1 MYFIQLNQLLL
12 ADRQLSI
19 FDKVVYAAL
28 CTLTQFNDPITGQK
42 NQLISQNDLYNFLQ
56 SSISI
61 GTIKRSLDKL
71 RSLKYINV
79 KETKYKNR
87 ITVIQTYTQSD
98 PSLQTAKTAEIQNL
112 DQSEPNSRSEV
123 SAERSNNGYT
133 EIQNLDHSDP
143 PINSNSNN
151 KKGEEEERTPVTSVI
166 PVSAIKFDF
175 DYQSLQDIPNLT
187 DRAAKVY
194 EEAYK
199 VFPREIIR
207 AQEVSV
213 CVEEMSLC
221 YELNAREFERSK
233 PNFKDTAKER
243 AGLIVQA
250 LLADKSKFAP
260 IEILWG
266 INRYKTTNTAEPTP
280 ATVKRECIKSRVENK
295 GYNNDLQYL
304 IRLRRDEQR
313 ICSKNAND
321 FLCRFADRYASELEG
336 LLNAYYAESK
346 DYDVKFNELVLKM
359 AEMPPIQESI
369 PNYWNI
375 YQSRSRELPINLD
388 VRMIA

>member
-1 MYFIQLNQLLL
+1 MDKYFKVPTDGSLNKFALTPSELIISCWMMNLINLNFRRMSYSFVRNGIENQCGIKYDIRTIKTIIASIIRKGVLTRTKVQNSYAYQNSDLNVPKNIQSDHYQT
-12 ADRQLSI
+12 DHPQS
-19 FDKVVYAAL
+19 DHH
-28 CTLTQFNDPITGQK
+28 
-42 NQLISQNDLYNFLQ
+42 QNDHHNSDQ
-56 SSISI
+56 
-61 GTIKRSLDKL
+61 
-71 RSLKYINV
+71 NV
-79 KETKYKNR
+79 PNNSDLNVPKN
-87 ITVIQTYTQSD
+87 IQSD
-98 PSLQTAKTAEIQNL
+98 
-112 DQSEPNSRSEV
+112 
-123 SAERSNNGYT
+123 
-133 EIQNLDHSDP
+133 H
-143 PINSNSNN
+143 PINISN
-151 KKGEEEERTPVTSVI
+151 KEEKEEEERTPVTSVI

-175 DYQSLQDIPNLT
+175 DYQSLQDIPNLE
-187 DRAAKVY
+187 DRAHKIY

-375 YQSRSRELPINLD
+375 YQNKFRELPINLD
-388 VRMIA
+388 IRMIA

>member
-98 PSLQTAKTAEIQNL
+98 PSLQTAKTTEIQNL

-123 SAERSNNGYT
+123 SAERSNNEYT

-151 KKGEEEERTPVTSVI
+151 KKEEEEETPSPSFSYSTQYQKESRKE
-166 PVSAIKFDF
+166 SSDKF
-175 DYQSLQDIPNLT
+175 Y
-187 DRAAKVY
+187 K
-194 EEAYK
+194 EAFQKY
-199 VFPREIIR
+199 PRELVR
-207 AQEVSV
+207 AHEVSQ
-213 CVEEMSLC
+213 CIDEMCEC
-221 YELNAREFERSK
+221 YELNAKEFERSK
-233 PNFKDTAKER
+233 SNFKQTVRNR
-243 AGLIVQA
+243 AEKIVKV
-250 LLADKSKFAP
+250 LLDDKSDFAP
-260 IEILWG
+260 MEVFWG
-266 INRYKTTNTAEPTP
+266 IKLYETSSTSEPTP
-280 ATVKRECIKSRVENK
+280 AGIKKSCIKCRIER
-295 GYNNDLQYL
+295 NNYTDKLKYVLNLRSDDLNVPE
-304 IRLRRDEQR
+304 D
-313 ICSKNAND
+313 D
-321 FLCRFADRYASELEG
+321 FLLTSFVNRFGSELEG
-336 LLNAYYAESK
+336 LENARYSESK
-346 DYDVKFNELVLKM
+346 DYDVKFNDLVLKM
-359 AEMPPIQESI
+359 AELPVQDNI
-369 PNYWNI
+369 PDYWDMYRN
-375 YQSRSRELPINLD
+375 QSSALPINLD
-388 VRMIA
+388 IRQIA

>member
-1 MYFIQLNQLLL
+1 MDKYFKVPTDGSLNKFALTPSELIISCWMMNLINLNFRRMSYSFVRNGIENQCGIKYDIRTIKTIIASIIRKGVLTRTKVQNSYAYQNSDLNVPKNIQSDHYQT
-12 ADRQLSI
+12 DHPQS
-19 FDKVVYAAL
+19 DHH
-28 CTLTQFNDPITGQK
+28 
-42 NQLISQNDLYNFLQ
+42 QNDHHNSDQ
-56 SSISI
+56 
-61 GTIKRSLDKL
+61 
-71 RSLKYINV
+71 NV
-79 KETKYKNR
+79 PNNGDLNVPEN
-87 ITVIQTYTQSD
+87 IQSD
-98 PSLQTAKTAEIQNL
+98 
-112 DQSEPNSRSEV
+112 
-123 SAERSNNGYT
+123 
-133 EIQNLDHSDP
+133 H
-143 PINSNSNN
+143 PINISN
-151 KKGEEEERTPVTSVI
+151 KEEKEEEERTPVTSVI

-175 DYQSLQDIPNLT
+175 DYQSLQDIPNLE
-187 DRAAKVY
+187 DRAHKIY

-243 AGLIVQA
+243 AGLIVKE

-375 YQSRSRELPINLD
+375 YQNKFRELPINLD
-388 VRMIA
+388 IRMIA

>member
-79 KETKYKNR
+79 KDTKYKNR

-98 PSLQTAKTAEIQNL
+98 PSLQTAKTTEIQNL

-123 SAERSNNGYT
+123 SAERSNDEYT
-133 EIQNLDHSDP
+133 KIQNLDHSDP

-151 KKGEEEERTPVTSVI
+151 KKGEEEERTPVTSVV

-175 DYQSLQDIPNLT
+175 DYQSLQDIPNLE
-187 DRAAKVY
+187 DRAHKIY

-295 GYNNDLQYL
+295 GYNNELQYL

-375 YQSRSRELPINLD
+375 YQNKSRELPINLD
-388 VRMIA
+388 IRMIA

>member
-1 MYFIQLNQLLL
+1 MDKYFKVPTDGSLNKFALTPSELIISCWMMNLINLNFRRMSYSFVRNGIENQCGIKYDIRTIKTIIASIIRKGVLTRTKVQNSYAYQNSDLNVPKNIQSDHYQT
-12 ADRQLSI
+12 DHPQS
-19 FDKVVYAAL
+19 DHH
-28 CTLTQFNDPITGQK
+28 
-42 NQLISQNDLYNFLQ
+42 QNDHHNSDQ
-56 SSISI
+56 
-61 GTIKRSLDKL
+61 
-71 RSLKYINV
+71 NV
-79 KETKYKNR
+79 PNNSDLNVPEN
-87 ITVIQTYTQSD
+87 IQSD
-98 PSLQTAKTAEIQNL
+98 
-112 DQSEPNSRSEV
+112 
-123 SAERSNNGYT
+123 
-133 EIQNLDHSDP
+133 H
-143 PINSNSNN
+143 PINISN
-151 KKGEEEERTPVTSVI
+151 KEEKEEEERTPVTSVI

-175 DYQSLQDIPNLT
+175 DYQSLQDIPNLE
-187 DRAAKVY
+187 DRAHKIY

-375 YQSRSRELPINLD
+375 YQNKFRELPINLD
-388 VRMIA
+388 IRMIA

>member
-98 PSLQTAKTAEIQNL
+98 PSLQTAKTTEIQNL

-123 SAERSNNGYT
+123 SAERSNNEYT

-175 DYQSLQDIPNLT
+175 DYQSLQDIPNLC

-280 ATVKRECIKSRVENK
+280 ATVKRECIKSRVETK
-295 GYNNDLQYL
+295 GYNDDLQYL
-304 IRLRRDEQR
+304 IRLRREEQR

-359 AEMPPIQESI
+359 AEMPPIQEST

-375 YQSRSRELPINLD
+375 YQNRSRELPINLD
-388 VRMIA
+388 IRMIA

>member
-71 RSLKYINV
+71 QSLKYINV

-98 PSLQTAKTAEIQNL
+98 PSLQTAKTTEIQNL

-123 SAERSNNGYT
+123 GAERSNNEYT

-151 KKGEEEERTPVTSVI
+151 KKGKEEERTPVTSVI

-175 DYQSLQDIPNLT
+175 DYQSLQDIPNLE
-187 DRAAKVY
+187 DRAHKIY

-243 AGLIVQA
+243 AGLIVKA

-313 ICSKNAND
+313 ICRENAND

-359 AEMPPIQESI
+359 AEMPPIQEST

-375 YQSRSRELPINLD
+375 YQNKSRELPINLD

>member
-87 ITVIQTYTQSD
+87 ITVIQTYTQSE
-98 PSLQTAKTAEIQNL
+98 PSLQTAKTTEIQNL

-123 SAERSNNGYT
+123 SAERSNDEYT

-151 KKGEEEERTPVTSVI
+151 KKGEEEERTPVTSVLTSFNPQNYKTKSDMI
-166 PVSAIKFDF
+166 EDF
-175 DYQSLQDIPNLT
+175 YKKATQIYP
-187 DRAAKVY
+187 Y
-194 EEAYK
+194 EIVK
-199 VFPREIIR
+199 
-207 AQEVSV
+207 AQEVSQ
-213 CVEEMSLC
+213 CLEEMSLC

-233 PNFKDTAKER
+233 PNFKTAARDR
-243 AGLIVQA
+243 AKLIVQT
-250 LLADKSKFAP
+250 LLNDSSKFAP
-260 IEILWG
+260 LEVFWG
-266 INRYKTTNTAEPTP
+266 IKLYETSNTAEPTP
-280 ATVKRECIKSRVENK
+280 ATIKRACIKNRVEFNE
-295 GYNNDLQYL
+295 YNDDLQYL

-313 ICSKNAND
+313 ICSKNASD
-321 FLCRFADRYASELEG
+321 FLCKFADRYASELEG

-359 AEMPPIQESI
+359 AEMPAKEDI

-375 YQSRSRELPINLD
+375 YQSKVNELPINLD
-388 VRMIA
+388 ISVLA

>member
-98 PSLQTAKTAEIQNL
+98 PSLQTAKTTEIQNL

-123 SAERSNNGYT
+123 SAERSNNEYT

-151 KKGEEEERTPVTSVI
+151 KKGKEEERTPNQSFSYSTQYQNENRKES
-166 PVSAIKFDF
+166 SDKF
-175 DYQSLQDIPNLT
+175 
-187 DRAAKVY
+187 
-194 EEAYK
+194 YK
-199 VFPREIIR
+199 DAFQKYPRELVR
-207 AQEVSV
+207 AHEVSQ
-213 CVEEMSLC
+213 CIDEMCEC
-221 YELNAREFERSK
+221 YELNAKEFERSK
-233 PNFKDTAKER
+233 SNFKQTVRNR
-243 AGLIVQA
+243 AEKIVKV
-250 LLADKSKFAP
+250 LLDDKSDFAP
-260 IEILWG
+260 MEVFWG
-266 INRYKTTNTAEPTP
+266 IKLYETSSTSEPTP
-280 ATVKRECIKSRVENK
+280 AGIKKSCIKCRIER
-295 GYNNDLQYL
+295 NNYTDKLKYVLNLRSDDLNVPE
-304 IRLRRDEQR
+304 D
-313 ICSKNAND
+313 D
-321 FLCRFADRYASELEG
+321 FLLTSFVNRFGSELEG
-336 LLNAYYAESK
+336 LENARYSESK
-346 DYDVKFNELVLKM
+346 DYDVKFNDLVLKM
-359 AEMPPIQESI
+359 AELPVQDNI
-369 PNYWNI
+369 PDYWDMYRN
-375 YQSRSRELPINLD
+375 QSSALPINLD
-388 VRMIA
+388 IRQIA